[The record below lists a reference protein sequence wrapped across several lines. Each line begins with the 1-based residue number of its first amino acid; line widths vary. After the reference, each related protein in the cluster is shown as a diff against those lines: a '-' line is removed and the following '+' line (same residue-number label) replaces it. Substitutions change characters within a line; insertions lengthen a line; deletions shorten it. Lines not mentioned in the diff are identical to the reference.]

1 MIKLLLLAATCCA
14 ALVCGPAHALPQ
26 SDASV
31 QAESALR
38 QDLQQAL
45 WPADIV
51 RIAGDY
57 LSRYPDSPSARSIAS
72 MRDQARDAMR
82 VLSRNDVRLY
92 RSAFNPTQDSATL
105 IDELRRAALGDRE
118 AAVRLAHLH
127 QRGGD
132 NDTEASRY
140 VGWLQF
146 AAVLGNESA
155 SYELAVHYRR
165 LNQPVLAAKYEARA
179 VELGYVPPNSLDHNR
194 K

>member
-1 MIKLLLLAATCCA
+1 MLKIWLIAAACCT
-14 ALVCGPAHALPQ
+14 ALVCSPVRALPQ
-26 SDASV
+26 SDSSSAG
-31 QAESALR
+31 ESALR
-38 QDLQQAL
+38 HDLQQAL

-51 RIAGDY
+51 RLANDY
-57 LSRYPDSPSARSIAS
+57 LSRYPDSPSARSVGA
-72 MRDQARDAMR
+72 MRDQAHDAMR

-92 RSAFNPTQDSATL
+92 RSAFNPPQESATL
-105 IDELRRAALGDRE
+105 IEELRRAALGDRD

-127 QRGGD
+127 QRSGA
-132 NDTEASRY
+132 NDTDASRY

-146 AAVLGNESA
+146 AAMLGNERA
-155 SYELAVHYRR
+155 SYELALHYRR